1 MFLSFSVFAFEGQN
15 MKFSMTCCLLAFY
28 TVMPC
33 LAAVWL
39 KLFASTVCCF
49 LSQIS
54 YLSLSGFSSET
65 PQLYFEKAIHFSGDV
80 LTFLPSIWLSSCL
93 SSSMYRFIPPLSVLA
108 PHDSNLAIYVLI
120 SWLFCMLYIPLFDL
134 VQVTPWFQSSKW
146 ISSLVGISKILC
158 TSIVASA
165 TRSLLVLKCGVKV
178 QLSTDRKRGYDW
190 LTASEQKWPI
200 RWADVFGEG
209 TCDEP

>member
-1 MFLSFSVFAFEGQN
+1 MVLLVTDIIFISFTCPRVAFLRRCRSFTLRKLCLSRDFL
-15 MKFSMTCCLLAFY
+15 KFLAAIWSSLCLL
-28 TVMPC
+28 TSMCRIIC
-33 LAAVWL
+33 L
-39 KLFASTVCCF
+39 LF
-49 LSQIS
+49 I
-54 YLSLSGFSSET
+54 
-65 PQLYFEKAIHFSGDV
+65 
-80 LTFLPSIWLSSCL
+80 
-93 SSSMYRFIPPLSVLA
+93 LA
-108 PHDSNLAIYVLI
+108 PHDSNVAVYVKVC
-120 SWLFCMLYIPLFDL
+120 WLFCMLYIPLFDL